1 MTQLQAFKRT
11 SLKVELL
18 LFVLVREIY
27 DAR

>member
-11 SLKVELL
+11 SLTVELL
-18 LFVLVREIY
+18 LFVLVSEIY

>member
-18 LFVLVREIY
+18 LFVLVSEIY